1 METTTAAGL
10 VRQQFQGSR
19 RWSEGTVEGLTNEQA
34 HWQPSGTA
42 HSIAASYAHLVNA
55 EDAFVNGLLQSKT
68 PLAASEFAGRTGLS
82 EPHPMGQMT
91 SEWARQ
97 VQVDLPALRAYAA
110 AVYAATDAYLSSI
123 DDDELAR
130 PIDLTAMGYGMQS
143 VGSILTTVMHNTLAH
158 AGEIA
163 CVKGLQGLKGFSF

>member
-1 METTTAAGL
+1 MGATTAAGL

-34 HWQPSGTA
+34 NWQPGGTA

-55 EDAFVNGLLQSKT
+55 EDSFVNGLLQSKP

-82 EPHPMGQMT
+82 EPHPMGEMT
-91 SEWARQ
+91 SEWARR
-97 VQVDLPALRAYAA
+97 VQVDLPVLRVYAA

-123 DDDELAR
+123 DDEELAR
-130 PIDLTAMGYGMQS
+130 TIDLSAMGYGMQT
-143 VGSILTTVMHNTLAH
+143 VGSMLTTVMHNTLAH
-158 AGEIA
+158 AGESS
-163 CVKGLQGLKGFSF
+163 CVKGLQGLKGFPF